1 MIENARKVQDQWLAS
16 DADPAGNP
24 PGLEPD
30 LGSDGK
36 EKRRGPLLPEHLRE
50 AHKRHMLS
58 DPGLVGQLGL
68 WQQQNRSGVE
78 RFGLRVKGKRLFK

>member
-1 MIENARKVQDQWLAS
+1 MAS

-24 PGLEPD
+24 PDLPPD
-30 LGSDGK
+30 LGPDGK

-50 AHKRHMLS
+50 AFRRHMLS

-68 WQQQNRSGVE
+68 WQQQNGSGVE
-78 RFGLRVKGKRLFK
+78 RFGLRVRGKRLFK